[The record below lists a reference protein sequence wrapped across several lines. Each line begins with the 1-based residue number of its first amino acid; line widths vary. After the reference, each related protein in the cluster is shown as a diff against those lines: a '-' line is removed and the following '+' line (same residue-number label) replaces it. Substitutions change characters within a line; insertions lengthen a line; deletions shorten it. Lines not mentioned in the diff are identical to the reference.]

1 MLVYENCPPTVSGT
15 MSNPDKSLHLRP
27 ARQREILF
35 DRDNGRISFS
45 GFVQPAFQEQQRGQ
59 QKPGGANPRKRYP

>member
-1 MLVYENCPPTVSGT
+1 